1 MISKRETSLKVA
13 EFLLQIK
20 AIKLQPNSPF
30 TWASGWKSPI
40 YCDNRVTLSY
50 PPVRTFIRQRLSEV
64 IAEEFSAVNLIAG
77 VATAGIPQGVLVAQ
91 ELGLPFAYVRSAP
104 KDHGMNNMIEG
115 EVKEGQKVVVVED
128 LVSTG
133 KSSLKAVEAL
143 RAAGCDVVGMV
154 CIFNYGFD
162 AAVENFKQA
171 NCKLISLSNYTDLL
185 DQALSSGS
193 ITEKDIEVLKS
204 WREDPAHWSQA
215 ETA

>member
-20 AIKLQPNSPF
+20 AIKLQPNSAF

-50 PPVRTFIRQRLSEV
+50 PPVRTFIRQRLSDV
-64 IAEEFSAVNLIAG
+64 VKEEFSGANLIAG

-162 AAVENFKQA
+162 QAIENFKNA
-171 NCKLISLSNYTDLL
+171 NCKLISLSNYSDLI
-185 DQALSSGS
+185 DQALSSGT
-193 ITEKDIEVLKS
+193 ITERDVEILKS
-204 WREDPAHWSQA
+204 WRENPSTWGQT
-215 ETA
+215 ETV